1 MANFGP
7 IIPDLITIDL
17 IWISVAFLAELV
29 LYSKYRNRILH
40 KLGFPIILFTLFS
53 SATTA
58 LAALSITVNQDTF
71 ITSTLFIIPS
81 IIIVFIALSYY
92 IYKSIYLPLL
102 NLVNAT
108 ETVSEGK
115 IIPFEKT
122 NRKDEIGK
130 LENSFS
136 KMNDN
141 LRNIVV
147 DINKL
152 TDLVTNSTEELATSS
167 EEVNASSEEISAIT
181 QRISKSAQDQN
192 LKLNELTM
200 LSNTLKI
207 TFDDKINQINQ
218 ANDLIKSIA
227 SQVNMLALNASIEAA
242 RAGEYGRGFSVV
254 ADNIRKLADDSKISV
269 NRVEQTIEDL
279 KSELSNSISVLVN
292 STDSITEL
300 ANDTSTSSEEASAAT
315 EEQTATMEEISASAQ
330 ELANLSKNLEDS
342 VRKFSLS

>member
-1 MANFGP
+1 MINFDP
-7 IIPDLITIDL
+7 IISNLITIDL
-17 IWISVAFLAELV
+17 IWVFVAFLAELV
-29 LYSKYRNRILH
+29 LYFKYKNSILH
-40 KLGFPIILFTLFS
+40 KLGFPIIVFTLFS
-53 SATTA
+53 SVATA
-58 LAALSITVNQDTF
+58 LATLSITVDQNTF
-71 ITSTLFIIPS
+71 ITSILFIIPS

-92 IYKSIYLPLL
+92 IYKSVYLPLL
-102 NLVNAT
+102 NLVKET

-130 LENSFS
+130 LENAFS

-141 LRNIVV
+141 LRNIVI

-152 TDLVTNSTEELATSS
+152 TNLVTSSTEELATSS

-181 QRISKSAQDQN
+181 QRISKSAQDQTI
-192 LKLNELTM
+192 KLNELIT
-200 LSNTLKI
+200 LSNNLKI
-207 TFDDKINQINQ
+207 TFDEKITQINQ
-218 ANDLIKSIA
+218 ANELIESIA

-269 NRVEQTIEDL
+269 NRVQQTIEDL
-279 KSELSNSISVLVN
+279 KSDLSNSISVLVD
-292 STDSITEL
+292 STDSIAGL
-300 ANDTSTSSEEASAAT
+300 ASDTSSNSEEASAAT
-315 EEQTATMEEISASAQ
+315 EEQTATMEEISVSAQ

-342 VRKFSLS
+342 VRKFRLN